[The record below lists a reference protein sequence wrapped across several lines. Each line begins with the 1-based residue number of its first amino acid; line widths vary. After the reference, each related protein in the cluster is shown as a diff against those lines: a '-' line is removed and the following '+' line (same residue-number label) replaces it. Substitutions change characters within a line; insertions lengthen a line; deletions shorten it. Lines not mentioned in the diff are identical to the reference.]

1 MIKIFPAID
10 ILNKKCVRLKKG
22 NFEDQKIY
30 SENPLEIAKKF
41 ENAGLEF
48 LHIIDLDGAKQ
59 GKTINFDIIKNII
72 SNTNLKI
79 QIGGGIRDVDTAKIY
94 LDIGVYRVILGSVAV
109 QNPFMLLECL
119 REFGSKKI
127 VLGLDLNQEK
137 VAISGWLENT
147 NIFAKDFL
155 EKFSGK
161 NVLMT
166 DISKDGM
173 LQGPNFSL
181 YQKYLQKFPNLN
193 FIASGG
199 VSTLDYIKKLL
210 KLGIS
215 DIIVGKAI
223 YEEKILLEDLKN
235 L

>member
-199 VSTLDYIKKLL
+199 VSTLDDIKKLL